1 MEEAFNNSE
10 KLIIPN
16 NFRTSICW
24 ELFDKLT
31 LQFSRFSEVLNLI
44 KTELLS
50 ATYVND
56 GNFQSVIN
64 QGNVNSENLFELKTY
79 YNELQRLFLE
89 RHNLKSER
97 YIIYNF
103 SDIWKLKLERL
114 RSVLQRRQDK
124 LRKAAMKW
132 FNSLLYRCFNIWK
145 ERVSEKKKYR
155 QKVMSVFAK
164 WKVLFFL

>member
-1 MEEAFNNSE
+1 MNYRDYFQ
-10 KLIIPN
+10 KDII
-16 NFRTSICW
+16 
-24 ELFDKLT
+24 
-31 LQFSRFSEVLNLI
+31 LNLKGI
-44 KTELLS
+44 L
-50 ATYVND
+50 
-56 GNFQSVIN
+56 
-64 QGNVNSENLFELKTY
+64 
-79 YNELQRLFLE
+79 
-89 RHNLKSER
+89 
-97 YIIYNF
+97 YNF

-164 WKVLFFL
+164 WKVLFFYKYSGRLVLEYLLHGKNIQMKGKH